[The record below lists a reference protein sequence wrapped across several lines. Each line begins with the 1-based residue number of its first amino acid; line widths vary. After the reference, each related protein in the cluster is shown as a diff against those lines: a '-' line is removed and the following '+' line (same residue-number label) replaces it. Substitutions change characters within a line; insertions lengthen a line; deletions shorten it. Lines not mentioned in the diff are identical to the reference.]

1 MKAHPLIYRRQ
12 IVMMSSQPQRSS
24 SSLRKLSSNV
34 ARFISLCKQLNP
46 INAEKERSSGTKG
59 MQTPS
64 RSVHRIM
71 KKVMMIS
78 LVGEIMIIK
87 DKDSSVLISN
97 RYLREMLSE
106 KVATQRDRRKGRVGV
121 WRPHLESVTED

>member
-1 MKAHPLIYRRQ
+1 
-12 IVMMSSQPQRSS
+12 
-24 SSLRKLSSNV
+24 
-34 ARFISLCKQLNP
+34 
-46 INAEKERSSGTKG
+46 